1 MASRSRTFVLYL
13 LATLL
18 AQVGYAAGAADP
30 AKILRLATNDV
41 DTFDPQQ
48 WQDRYSQEI
57 GMSIFESLYE
67 WDYLARPPGI
77 VPNTAA
83 AAPEVS
89 IDAKTWTVRL
99 KPGIHF
105 TDDPAFRRKPRELV
119 AEDYVYSLKREL
131 DPNLRSGGDAIM
143 TDLIVG
149 MRAVVDAAR
158 KPGAKFDYDKP
169 VEGLRALDRYTLQ
182 FRLTEPNFPMLTATL
197 AGTRAVAR
205 DVVEAAKGD
214 IQTRAVGPARTG

>member
-89 IDAKTWTVRL
+89 ID
-99 KPGIHF
+99 G
-105 TDDPAFRRKPRELV
+105 
-119 AEDYVYSLKREL
+119 EDVDGPPQAGHSLHR
-131 DPNLRSGGDAIM
+131 
-143 TDLIVG
+143 
-149 MRAVVDAAR
+149 
-158 KPGAKFDYDKP
+158 
-169 VEGLRALDRYTLQ
+169 
-182 FRLTEPNFPMLTATL
+182 
-197 AGTRAVAR
+197 
-205 DVVEAAKGD
+205 
-214 IQTRAVGPARTG
+214 